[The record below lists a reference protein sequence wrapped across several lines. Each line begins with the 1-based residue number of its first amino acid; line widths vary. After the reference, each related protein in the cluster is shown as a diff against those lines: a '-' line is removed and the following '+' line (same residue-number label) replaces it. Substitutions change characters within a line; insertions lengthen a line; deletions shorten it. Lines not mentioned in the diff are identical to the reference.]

1 MLKPDSVMSAVVPHK
16 QDALTFKPCATL
28 STYCLVANSRA
39 AVGSC
44 VTVTDVRP
52 PNVRLDAPKAIAVVP
67 IVTEEFVRAELGML
81 VNVLLEP
88 LIDLLVN
95 VCEPVNVATV
105 LSMLIVIAAEPS

>member
-1 MLKPDSVMSAVVPHK
+1 M
-16 QDALTFKPCATL
+16 
-28 STYCLVANSRA
+28 
-39 AVGSC
+39 
-44 VTVTDVRP
+44 TVTDVRP

-105 LSMLIVIAAEPS
+105 LSMAIVTAAEPSYEVPLRPVPMVKACGLAAVIVPEAPKATVTPL